1 MAEAN
6 LLNVI
11 ELCFLG
17 FLFLLYKLQRG
28 KLFSTK
34 IAYKTDRAKQLCHK
48 HKNGRNFE
56 QLRPFHEQNVIF
68 FCYAFLLFFLV
79 NNIIRPTRNL
89 QSFRVF
95 FNERV
100 DMSHTL
106 LVENLVDSDEDARL
120 LHVTKPIVDG
130 GAEELHRG

>member
-1 MAEAN
+1 MAARAMAEAN

-28 KLFSTK
+28 KLFSAK

-56 QLRPFHEQNVIF
+56 QLRPFHEQKVIF
-68 FCYAFLLFFLV
+68 SVMPFYTFSL
-79 NNIIRPTRNL
+79 
-89 QSFRVF
+89 
-95 FNERV
+95 
-100 DMSHTL
+100 
-106 LVENLVDSDEDARL
+106 
-120 LHVTKPIVDG
+120 
-130 GAEELHRG
+130 